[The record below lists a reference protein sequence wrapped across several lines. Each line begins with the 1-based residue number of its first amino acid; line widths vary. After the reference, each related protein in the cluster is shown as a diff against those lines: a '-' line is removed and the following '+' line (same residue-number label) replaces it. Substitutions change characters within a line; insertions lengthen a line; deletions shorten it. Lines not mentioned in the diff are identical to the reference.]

1 VKVFISMPMNGKTKE
16 EIANR
21 MAEIGEMLKTRF
33 PHDKIEVL
41 DSLIKDTSNGPV
53 WCLGRSIMI
62 MSHAD
67 LVVFDKDWRLARGC
81 KVEFDVCSYY
91 GFRFLEI

>member
-1 VKVFISMPMNGKTKE
+1 MKVFISMPMNGKTKE

-33 PHDKIEVL
+33 PHDTIEVL

-62 MSHAD
+62 MSQAD

-81 KVEFDVCSYY
+81 KIEFDVCSYY